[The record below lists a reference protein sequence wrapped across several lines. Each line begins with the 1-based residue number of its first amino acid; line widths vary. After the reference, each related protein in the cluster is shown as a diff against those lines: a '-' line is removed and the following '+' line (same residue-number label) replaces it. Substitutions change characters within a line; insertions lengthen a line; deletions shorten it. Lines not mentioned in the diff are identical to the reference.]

1 MNYIYIFLEIIF
13 TFFLMIIFYSKGKK
27 DGLYLYIALMSGLLS
42 VFMFKS
48 INLFSFEVNTVNS
61 YPFCNTILISFKF
74 VFTAITPIPEININ
88 IILTHMIFII
98 EIEAFSS
105 FFINF

>member
-1 MNYIYIFLEIIF
+1 MKNEEKASISIMKIICVS
-13 TFFLMIIFYSKGKK
+13 II
-27 DGLYLYIALMSGLLS
+27 L
-42 VFMFKS
+42 V
-48 INLFSFEVNTVNS
+48 
-61 YPFCNTILISFKF
+61 LISGIGVMAASTNLKD
-74 VFTAITPIPEININ
+74 VKVVLTAITPIPEININ